1 MPSEQLDAD
10 ELAVGDF
17 ARREAGVE
25 PGRHLAIL
33 HTVAATL
40 SRSLDLNEILRTALD
55 ALTHV
60 TGHEISSLH
69 LLTSDRRQL
78 HLRGDRGL
86 SDRLR
91 QANLVLPRGEGLIG
105 GVAVSGKTI
114 VLTEVTES
122 PDLLPA
128 AREAVVADG
137 IRGFVS
143 VPIRAH
149 GTILGAMSLGRQVPD
164 PFSPEDVRLLEA
176 TADQIAVALENAQ
189 LYLEAQQRRREADE
203 LARTARRLTEHLEV
217 SAVSERIVESLLPL
231 FRATSALLWQGGR
244 DGDLVCVATAGRPL
258 AHVKPGSVLPKG
270 VGIVGRAATEG
281 RPAWTPDMLAEWN
294 IVLTEDLRQGLAD
307 TGHYA
312 ALAVPLSVK
321 GQIIG
326 VLAIADSVIRPFAE
340 AEVGLLQTFADQ
352 AALAL
357 ENARLFEDARAARDF
372 LQSIAENSVDGIVT
386 TDGHGQITYVS
397 PGAEEIFGYARNE
410 VLGRPIANLY
420 RFGVAEA
427 RVIMHRLHAE
437 GRIRN
442 YETAIRA
449 KDGRWVDVS
458 ASISLLRDAGGAIVG
473 TLGIMQD
480 ISERKK
486 LEQNLRQ
493 AQKMEA
499 VGRLAGG
506 IAHDFNNLLTV
517 ITGRS
522 ALLLQR
528 LSLGDPVRRDIEL
541 FQRTGERAA
550 GLTRQ
555 LLAFSRRQ
563 MLQPRVLDL
572 NAVVMSLSTMLRR
585 LIGEDIDL
593 MTVLGPSLGPIRADP
608 GQLEQVIVNLV
619 LNARD
624 SMPQG
629 GQLTIQTANA
639 DIDEN
644 HGRQMLG
651 VSSGAYT
658 TLSVTDTG
666 IGMDAETRSHIFEP
680 FFTTKAPGEGT
691 GLGLATVYG
700 IIEQSGGEISVMSE
714 PGRGTTFTI
723 YLPRVDQLTEAPET
737 VRVGTAAAT
746 GGETV
751 LLVEDEDDVRELARE
766 ILEGQHYRVLDARDP
781 EAALRI
787 AERHRGPIHLLL
799 TDVVMPQMSGRRLAE
814 QLGALRPEM
823 KVVYM
828 SGYTD
833 DTILR
838 HGVADSAATVLIP
851 KPFAPEG
858 LIAKLRDVLGAGPAS

>member
-1 MPSEQLDAD
+1 VICPKEI
-10 ELAVGDF
+10 
-17 ARREAGVE
+17 GVDSN
-25 PGRHLAIL
+25 RHLAIL

-40 SRSLDLNEILRTALD
+40 SRSLDLDEILPTALD

-69 LLTSDRRQL
+69 LFSPDRREL

-91 QANLVLPRGEGLIG
+91 DVNLVLPAGEGLIG
-105 GVAVSGKTI
+105 GVAVSGETI
-114 VLTEVTES
+114 VLEEVTES

-143 VPIRAH
+143 VPIRVH
-149 GTILGAMSLGRQVPD
+149 GTILGTLSLGRRVPE
-164 PFSPEDVRLLEA
+164 PFLPEDVSLLEA
-176 TADQIAVALENAQ
+176 TADQIAVALENAR
-189 LYLEAQQRRREADE
+189 LYQEAQQRRREAEE

-217 SAVSERIVESLLPL
+217 CAVSERIVESVLPI
-231 FRATSALLWQGGR
+231 FRATVALLWQLRPGS
-244 DGDLVCVATAGRPL
+244 DLLCVAAAGGVPAQL
-258 AHVKPGSVLPKG
+258 KPGSVLPKG
-270 VGIVGRAATEG
+270 VGIAGRAAIEG
-281 RPAWTPDMLAEWN
+281 RPVWTPDILAEPT
-294 IVLTEDLRQGLAD
+294 VALTEDLRQSLIAGGYHAV
-307 TGHYA
+307 
-312 ALAVPLSVK
+312 LAVPLTVK
-321 GQIIG
+321 GQMIG
-326 VLAIADSVIRPFAE
+326 ALTIADAAVRSFSA
-340 AEVGLLQTFADQ
+340 AEVILLQTFADQ

-386 TDGHGQITYVS
+386 TDRRGHITYFS
-397 PGAEEIFGYARNE
+397 PGAEAIFGYRRDE
-410 VLGRPIANLY
+410 VFGRPIADLY
-420 RFGVAEA
+420 RFGDTEA
-427 RVIMHRLHAE
+427 RSIMHRLGE
-437 GRIRN
+437 GPLRD

-449 KDGRWVDVS
+449 KDGRWVEVN
-458 ASISLLRDAGGAIVG
+458 AALSLLRDTAGAIVG
-473 TLGIMQD
+473 TLGVIQD
-480 ISERKK
+480 ISERKR

-522 ALLLQR
+522 ALLLER
-528 LSLGDPVRRDIEL
+528 LSSGDPVRRDIEL
-541 FQRTGERAA
+541 FQKTGERAA
-550 GLTRQ
+550 GLTGQ

-563 MLQPRVLDL
+563 MLQPSVLDL
-572 NAVVMSLSTMLRR
+572 NAVVMGLSTMLRR
-585 LIGEDIDL
+585 LIAEDIDL
-593 MTVLGPSLGPIRADP
+593 VTVLGPQVGPIRADP
-608 GQLEQVIVNLV
+608 GQLEQVIVNLA

-624 SMPQG
+624 SMPHG
-629 GQLTIQTANA
+629 GRLTIQTANA
-639 DIDEN
+639 DVDDVYA
-644 HGRQMLG
+644 RQTLG
-651 VSSGAYT
+651 VGPGAYA

-680 FFTTKAPGEGT
+680 FFTTKGPGEGT

-700 IIEQSGGEISVMSE
+700 IVKQSEGSISVASE

-723 YLPRVDQLTEAPET
+723 YLPRVDQVTEAPET
-737 VRVGTAAAT
+737 LRVPSASAA

-751 LLVEDEDDVRELARE
+751 LLVEDEGDVRELVRE
-766 ILEGQHYRVLDARDP
+766 ILEAHHYTVLEARDP
-781 EAALRI
+781 GAALRI
-787 AERHRGPIHLLL
+787 AERHGGPIHLLL

-814 QLGALRPEM
+814 QLGPLRPEM
-823 KVVYM
+823 KVVYI

-838 HGVADSAATVLIP
+838 HGLADSAVSILVP
-851 KPFAPEG
+851 KPFTPDG
-858 LIAKLRDVLGAGPAS
+858 LIAKVREVLER

>member
-1 MPSEQLDAD
+1 
-10 ELAVGDF
+10 
-17 ARREAGVE
+17 VE
-25 PGRHLAIL
+25 SSRHLAIL

-40 SRSLDLNEILRTALD
+40 SRSLDLSEILRTALD

-69 LLTSDRRQL
+69 LFVPDRREL

-86 SDRLR
+86 SHRLR
-91 QANLVLPRGEGLIG
+91 EVNLVLPAGEGLIG
-105 GVAVSGKTI
+105 GVAVSGTSV
-114 VLTEVTES
+114 VLEEVTQS

-149 GTILGAMSLGRQVPD
+149 GTILGTLSLGRQVPE
-164 PFSPEDVRLLEA
+164 PFLSEDVRLLEA
-176 TADQIAVALENAQ
+176 TADQIAVALENAR
-189 LYLEAQQRRREADE
+189 LYMEAQQRRREAEE
-203 LARTARRLTEHLEV
+203 LARTARRLTEHLDLT
-217 SAVSERIVESLLPL
+217 AVSERVVESLLPI
-231 FRATSALLWQGGR
+231 FQATSALLWQLRPGTG
-244 DGDLVCVATAGRPL
+244 LVCAAIAGRPPVSL
-258 AHVKPGSVLPKG
+258 KPGYVLPKD
-270 VGIVGRAATEG
+270 VGIVGRAASEG
-281 RPAWTPDMLAEWN
+281 RPVWTPDILTEGN
-294 IVLTEDLRQGLAD
+294 VVLTTDLRQSLAES
-307 TGHYA
+307 GHHA
-312 ALAVPLSVK
+312 VLAVPLTVK

-326 VLAIADSVIRPFAE
+326 VLSITDSAVRMFSE
-340 AEVGLLQTFADQ
+340 AEVALLQTFADQ

-372 LQSIAENSVDGIVT
+372 LQSIAENSVDAIVT
-386 TDGHGQITYVS
+386 TDRHGRITYFS
-397 PGAEEIFGYARNE
+397 PGAEETFGYRREE
-410 VLGRPIANLY
+410 VFGQPIANLY
-420 RFGVAEA
+420 RFGDAEA
-427 RVIMHRLHAE
+427 RAIMNRLHAE

-449 KDGRWVDVS
+449 KDARWIEVN
-458 ASISLLRDAGGAIVG
+458 ASISLLRDAAGGIVG
-473 TLGIMQD
+473 TLSVIQD

-522 ALLLQR
+522 ALLLER
-528 LSLGDPVRRDIEL
+528 LSAGDPVRHDIEL
-541 FQRTGERAA
+541 FQKTGERAA
-550 GLTRQ
+550 GLTAQ

-563 MLQPRVLDL
+563 MLKPRPLDL
-572 NAVVMSLSTMLRR
+572 NEVVMSLSTMLRR

-593 MTVLGPSLGPIRADP
+593 VTVLGPQLGPIRADP
-608 GQLEQVIVNLV
+608 GQLEQVIVNLA

-624 SMPQG
+624 SMPHG
-629 GQLTIQTANA
+629 GRLTIQTGTVDVNEAS
-639 DIDEN
+639 
-644 HGRQMLG
+644 GRQAFG
-651 VSSGAYT
+651 VAPGAYA

-666 IGMDAETRSHIFEP
+666 VGMDAETRSHIFEP

-700 IIEQSGGEISVMSE
+700 IVKQSEGGISVVSE
-714 PGRGTTFTI
+714 PGRGTIFTI
-723 YLPRVDQLTEAPET
+723 CLPRIDRMADAP
-737 VRVGTAAAT
+737 AAARIPAAAAA

-751 LLVEDEDDVRELARE
+751 LLVEDEDDVRELVRE
-766 ILEGQHYRVLDARDP
+766 ILEGERYTVLEARDP
-781 EAALRI
+781 GAALRI

-814 QLGALRPEM
+814 QLRPLRPEM

-828 SGYTD
+828 SGYAD

-838 HGVADSAATVLIP
+838 HGIAATVLVP
-851 KPFAPEG
+851 KPFTPEG
-858 LIAKLRDVLGAGPAS
+858 LIAKLREVLGAEPRS